1 MAAICEARRAL
12 EDMGLLGEVQIVLQG
27 GIKNGADV
35 AKALA
40 LGADAVGVGSAVLIA
55 LGCNSANY
63 VEDYHALGVE
73 PGALRITATR
83 AGARS
88 ASRRRT
94 RR

>member
-1 MAAICEARRAL
+1 M
-12 EDMGLLGEVQIVLQG
+12 QG

-40 LGADAVGVGSAVLIA
+40 LGADAVGVGTAVMIA
-55 LGCNSANY
+55 LGCNSPIY

-73 PGALRITATR
+73 PGHCPIATP
-83 AGARS
+83 ATARS

-94 RR
+94 SD